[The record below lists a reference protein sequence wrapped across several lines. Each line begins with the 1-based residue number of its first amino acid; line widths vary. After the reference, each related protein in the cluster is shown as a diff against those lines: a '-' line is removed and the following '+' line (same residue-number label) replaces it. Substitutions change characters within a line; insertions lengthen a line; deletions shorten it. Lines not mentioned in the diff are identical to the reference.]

1 MEPEGHMQLAM
12 SPCPCLQKWLD
23 VRSITSDSAHPGVLS
38 STTYPLT
45 ACPFPHVQGEYAAA
59 VQESSVAVEL
69 NPTYVKALMR
79 RCQAQEHMDKLEEAL
94 AGEEGSML
102 VRGSMCGR

>member
-1 MEPEGHMQLAM
+1 MLAKM
-12 SPCPCLQKWLD
+12 AGCALNH
-23 VRSITSDSAHPGVLS
+23 VRFRS
-38 STTYPLT
+38 SWCAYPLT

-102 VRGSMCGR
+102 VCGNMCGR